1 VIVMPGKQSGTQRPK
16 DEAPELTAA
25 QVVKAALGQL
35 RKLTAAEPVGA
46 TGARPTDQGW
56 QVEIEVVE
64 ERHVPSTSDLMALYE
79 VDLDLDGELLSYR
92 RASRYVRGRASSDG
106 GSR

>member
-1 VIVMPGKQSGTQRPK
+1 MLPSKQSPAEEERDVTAT
-16 DEAPELTAA
+16 EAIES
-25 QVVKAALGQL
+25 ALGQL
-35 RKLTAAEPVGA
+35 RRLTQVEPVGA
-46 TGARPTDQGW
+46 TGVRPTDEGW

-92 RASRYVRGRASSDG
+92 RSRRYVRGNTAGNG
-106 GSR
+106 GAR